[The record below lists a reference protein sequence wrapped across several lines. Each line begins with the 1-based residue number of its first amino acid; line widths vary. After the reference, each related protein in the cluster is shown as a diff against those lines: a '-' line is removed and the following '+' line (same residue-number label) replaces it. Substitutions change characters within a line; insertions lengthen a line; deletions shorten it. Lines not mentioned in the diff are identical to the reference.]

1 MPGVQME
8 VRKMRS
14 EKEIK
19 KKARWAAKASA
30 DLHKAGLTYAAEWLD
45 GFRCGL
51 RWCLKK
57 KQGDWDE
64 K

>member
-1 MPGVQME
+1 
-8 VRKMRS
+8 MRS